1 MNDYI
6 INIVNC
12 VNNDDYKTAKRY
24 LKQLERFTDRYT
36 INILL
41 LDYLKASQVFKL
53 FNC

>member
-6 INIVNC
+6 INIIDA
-12 VNNDDYKTAKRY
+12 VNNDDYKTAQRY
-24 LKQLERFTDRYT
+24 LKQLEKLTDRYT

-41 LDYLKASQVFKL
+41 LDYLKPSQRFKL